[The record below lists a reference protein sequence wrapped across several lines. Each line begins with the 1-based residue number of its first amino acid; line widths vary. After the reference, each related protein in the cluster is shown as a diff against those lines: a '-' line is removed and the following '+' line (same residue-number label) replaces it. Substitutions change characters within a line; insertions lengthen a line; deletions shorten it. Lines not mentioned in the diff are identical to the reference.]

1 MQQLQ
6 TFENLTISSNAAL
19 TVEIDKAEPEKE
31 VYEYTFLFSLPDAE
45 CLPDDARA
53 ILLWTL
59 PCVDVQY
66 MWHPNCRTRRVLDG
80 NWRLNLS
87 SALTASAPVAILFNS
102 ADQNRYTFALDEVKK
117 VTGVNLGIRDSDN
130 TVTAEISLP
139 LNQFAGQSSY
149 SLRVRAD
156 FRPIPYY
163 QALEDTRLW
172 WEERLQLHPMPVP
185 ETAGIPM
192 YSSWYNFHQAIS
204 DRVLEEE
211 CALAAGLG
219 MKAIIVDDGWQTSD
233 THCGYGYTGDWE
245 ACREKIA
252 DMRAHVARVHQTGL
266 KYILWYSV
274 PYVGYF
280 SKNWERFQ
288 NKLLCKVERS
298 SCGVLD
304 PRYPEVRDFLIQTYA
319 NAVRGFDLDGLK
331 LDFLD
336 RFFWNGGAKKAP
348 GMDYACVQD
357 ATERLLEDIS
367 AALQKIKPDILIE
380 FRQQYIGPAMRQYG
394 NIFRVGDCAS
404 DLVSNRVGTIDL
416 RLLSG
421 NTACHCDMLTWSC
434 DETVEDAALQ
444 ILHSIFGVLQI
455 SQMLSQ
461 LPAAHRRMLAF
472 WIHFSVQ
479 YKKIL
484 HGAQLIPYEPHFLYP
499 VVKACDGST
508 AIIGV
513 YAGKKI
519 VAIDAALRKIILI
532 NATKEARLFLDFET
546 DCKAKA
552 VIYDT
557 CGERVSAK
565 EAAFAKGLQSIS
577 VPRSGLV
584 ELQF

>member
-1 MQQLQ
+1 
-6 TFENLTISSNAAL
+6 
-19 TVEIDKAEPEKE
+19 
-31 VYEYTFLFSLPDAE
+31 
-45 CLPDDARA
+45 
-53 ILLWTL
+53 
-59 PCVDVQY
+59 
-66 MWHPNCRTRRVLDG
+66 
-80 NWRLNLS
+80 
-87 SALTASAPVAILFNS
+87 
-102 ADQNRYTFALDEVKK
+102 
-117 VTGVNLGIRDSDN
+117 
-130 TVTAEISLP
+130 
-139 LNQFAGQSSY
+139 
-149 SLRVRAD
+149 
-156 FRPIPYY
+156 
-163 QALEDTRLW
+163 
-172 WEERLQLHPMPVP
+172 
-185 ETAGIPM
+185 
-192 YSSWYNFHQAIS
+192 
-204 DRVLEEE
+204 
-211 CALAAGLG
+211 
-219 MKAIIVDDGWQTSD
+219 
-233 THCGYGYTGDWE
+233 
-245 ACREKIA
+245 
-252 DMRAHVARVHQTGL
+252 
-266 KYILWYSV
+266 
-274 PYVGYF
+274 
-280 SKNWERFQ
+280 
-288 NKLLCKVERS
+288 
-298 SCGVLD
+298 
-304 PRYPEVRDFLIQTYA
+304 
-319 NAVRGFDLDGLK
+319 
-331 LDFLD
+331 
-336 RFFWNGGAKKAP
+336 
-348 GMDYACVQD
+348 MDYACVQD

-367 AALQKIKPDILIE
+367 ATLQKIKPDILIE
-380 FRQQYIGPAMRQYG
+380 FRQQYIVPAMRQYG

-404 DLVSNRVGTIDL
+404 DLASNRVGTIDL

-461 LPAAHRRMLAF
+461 LPTAHRRMLAF

-546 DCKAKA
+546 DRKAKA